1 MRWSWPRLAFLG
13 FLFVYGISLLKSADD
28 PGFLHNVDLPIHETG
43 HLVFAPFGETMM
55 LLGGSLFQVLVPL
68 LFAGTFAWRRDRFGA
83 AVCLW
88 WVAQNC
94 WDVAIYVADARA
106 QELPLVGGG
115 EHDWFNLLDHW
126 DLLHRDLAI
135 AQQVRAAGVVIF
147 FVAMVVGIWGARKP
161 VEPASQP
168 SS

>member
-13 FLFVYGISLLKSADD
+13 FLFVYGVVLLKATDD

-43 HLVFAPFGETMM
+43 HLVFAPFGETTMF
-55 LLGGSLFQVLVPL
+55 LGGSLFQILVPL
-68 LFAGTFAWRRDRFGA
+68 LFAATFAWRRDRFGA

-106 QELPLVGGG
+106 QALPLVGGG

-126 DLLHRDLAI
+126 NLLHRDLAI
-135 AQQVRAAGVVIF
+135 AQQVRAAGVVVF
-147 FVAMVVGIWGARKP
+147 LVAMGLGLWGARTPAEP
-161 VEPASQP
+161 VR
-168 SS
+168 